1 MGQVVSLELT
11 LDLERVAKC
20 REEMDH
26 TIVALIVGT
35 RSNIPLALR
44 GGGLLKV
51 DEDGH
56 VNGGKELPIGNIFVF
71 PAITSADDVILLANG
86 HFILPKSVARLGVVE
101 VLDHKTIIGED
112 DAQTHG
118 TISQKSSKPDMEEG
132 EQTGPKAGIARW
144 DDLTGIEAGGVYQ
157 LIVMGKIRKGRFIVR
172 NDSAIHGT
180 EDDIT
185 IPSEFE
191 KLSSKPR
198 GFVDRA
204 DALHVYICRSYANKS

>member
-118 TISQKSSKPDMEEG
+118 TISQKSSKPDMEEC
-132 EQTGPKAGIARW
+132 EQTGPKAGISRW

-157 LIVMGKIRKGRFIVR
+157 LIVMGKIRRGSSSEMIRFH
-172 NDSAIHGT
+172 NSTCIHGT
-180 EDDIT
+180 EDDMST
-185 IPSEFE
+185 P
-191 KLSSKPR
+191 L
-198 GFVDRA
+198 
-204 DALHVYICRSYANKS
+204 